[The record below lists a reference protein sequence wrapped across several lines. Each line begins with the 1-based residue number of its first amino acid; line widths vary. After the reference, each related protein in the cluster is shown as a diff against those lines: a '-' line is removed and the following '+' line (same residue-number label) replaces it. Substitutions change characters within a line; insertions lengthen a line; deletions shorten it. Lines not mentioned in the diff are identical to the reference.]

1 MLLAPSVTT
10 DLRLALRAIFWE
22 ALQDQVI
29 LVRLVH
35 GRNMIKNLSP
45 LILPLALLFV
55 SGCSLFQSSSPNSD
69 STKILE
75 EKALVEAQH
84 APEAPKQGIEVTW
97 ETPSE
102 PVDGFI
108 IRYGSSPNSLTK
120 EVTLSTTDIREVN
133 DPEYGPVYRYL
144 IRDVEN
150 AKKLFISIAAVKG
163 QAVSNF
169 SDVLEAQAEHGK

>member
-1 MLLAPSVTT
+1 MGSSPLRTLL
-10 DLRLALRAIFWE
+10 
-22 ALQDQVI
+22 LQFP
-29 LVRLVH
+29 H
-35 GRNMIKNLSP
+35 GRNMTKNFSS
-45 LILPLALLFV
+45 LALSLSLLLF
-55 SGCSLFQSSSPNSD
+55 SGCSLLQSSTPAPD
-69 STKILE
+69 STKSVE

-108 IRYGSSPNSLTK
+108 IRYGNSPTSLTK
-120 EVTLSTTDIREVN
+120 EVTISATDIREVK

-150 AKKLFISIAAVKG
+150 AKKLFVSIAAVKG
-163 QAVSNF
+163 QSVSDF
-169 SDVLEAQAEHGK
+169 SDVLEAKAD

>member
-1 MLLAPSVTT
+1 MTKTFSS
-10 DLRLALRAIFWE
+10 LALS
-22 ALQDQVI
+22 
-29 LVRLVH
+29 
-35 GRNMIKNLSP
+35 LS
-45 LILPLALLFV
+45 LLLV
-55 SGCSLFQSSSPNSD
+55 SGCSLFHSSAPNSD
-69 STKILE
+69 STRILE

-84 APEAPKQGIEVTW
+84 APEAPKQGIEVLW

-120 EVTLSTTDIREVN
+120 EVTLSATDVKEVN

-150 AKKLFISIAAVKG
+150 VKKLYVSIAAVKG
-163 QAVSNF
+163 QVVSDF

>member
-1 MLLAPSVTT
+1 MTKTFSS
-10 DLRLALRAIFWE
+10 LALS
-22 ALQDQVI
+22 
-29 LVRLVH
+29 
-35 GRNMIKNLSP
+35 LS
-45 LILPLALLFV
+45 LLLV
-55 SGCSLFQSSSPNSD
+55 SGCSLFQSSAPNSD
-69 STKILE
+69 STRILE

-84 APEAPKQGIEVTW
+84 APEAPKQGIEVLW

-120 EVTLSTTDIREVN
+120 EVTLSATDVKEVN

-150 AKKLFISIAAVKG
+150 VKKLYVSIAAVKG
-163 QAVSNF
+163 QVVSDF

>member
-1 MLLAPSVTT
+1 MRYVHGQNMTKKLPS
-10 DLRLALRAIFWE
+10 LALSI
-22 ALQDQVI
+22 
-29 LVRLVH
+29 
-35 GRNMIKNLSP
+35 S
-45 LILPLALLFV
+45 LLFA
-55 SGCSLFQSSSPNSD
+55 SGCSLFQSSSPTSE
-69 STKILE
+69 SAKVLE

-108 IRYGSSPNSLTK
+108 IRYGISPDALTK
-120 EVTLSTTDIREVN
+120 EVTISSSDIREVN

-150 AKKLFISIAAVKG
+150 AKKLFVSIAAVKG
-163 QAVSNF
+163 QSISNF
-169 SDVLEAQAEHGK
+169 SDVLEAQAEQGK

>member
-1 MLLAPSVTT
+1 MTKTLSLLSLCV
-10 DLRLALRAIFWE
+10 
-22 ALQDQVI
+22 
-29 LVRLVH
+29 
-35 GRNMIKNLSP
+35 S
-45 LILPLALLFV
+45 LLFI
-55 SGCSLFQSSSPNSD
+55 SGCSLFQSSSQGSE
-69 STKILE
+69 STQLLE
-75 EKALVEAQH
+75 EKALIEAQH

-108 IRYGSSPNSLTK
+108 IRYGSSPNALTK
-120 EVTLSTTDIREVN
+120 EVTISAADIREVN

-150 AKKLFISIAAVKG
+150 AQKLFVSIAAVKG

-169 SDVLEAQAEHGK
+169 SDTLEAQAEHGKQKP

>member
-1 MLLAPSVTT
+1 MTKTFPS
-10 DLRLALRAIFWE
+10 LALS
-22 ALQDQVI
+22 
-29 LVRLVH
+29 
-35 GRNMIKNLSP
+35 LS
-45 LILPLALLFV
+45 LLLV
-55 SGCSLFQSSSPNSD
+55 SGCSLFQSSAPNSD
-69 STKILE
+69 STRILE

-84 APEAPKQGIEVTW
+84 APEAPKQGIEVLW

-120 EVTLSTTDIREVN
+120 EVTLSATDVKEVN

-150 AKKLFISIAAVKG
+150 VKKLYVSIAAVKG
-163 QAVSNF
+163 QVVSDF